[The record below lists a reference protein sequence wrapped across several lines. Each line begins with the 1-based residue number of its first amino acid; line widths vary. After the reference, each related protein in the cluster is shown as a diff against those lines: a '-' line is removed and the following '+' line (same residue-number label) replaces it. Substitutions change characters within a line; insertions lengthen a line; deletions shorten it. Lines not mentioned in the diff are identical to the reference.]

1 MEKILFIFI
10 FVCFGLFRTYGQG
23 VDCTHPEHSEFYT
36 KDLYTFATVDNVTF
50 AEAENWVGEM
60 EVLKAKTSYPGV
72 FNAANPLKRPT
83 ICLFHGGG
91 FRGQD
96 TKNSPLMLLLQ
107 DYFYKKGFLVVTPD
121 YRQGWEG
128 SDGFCG
134 TGTIE
139 AFEDA
144 QYRAF
149 QDSRALVRFLKAKAN
164 TLGVDTNNIFLFG
177 SSAGGINIINFLA
190 NEHTLS
196 TPDRVQRLGSLD
208 NYGNSYRYSTQV
220 KGMITAVAS
229 TVDLS
234 NIQRNIPLMMI
245 HGTCD
250 NAVPFGEGKLV
261 DCPNLS
267 YMYGS
272 YWINQKMDALG
283 FDCELHAFCGFGHDI
298 GSQNDDP
305 NGNKPSFNY
314 LTAAASDFI
323 FKRLCGD
330 TEQLNDKIANDL
342 LSSSPSD
349 SCTNFEFY
357 ELCTRNQPVSEFKI
371 GIFPNYVSSSD
382 RTYIKVISDLSYE
395 LRAEIYDFYG
405 KKRWEKTFLVE
416 PGYNAF
422 QENFDFLQAGPHVV
436 VFYKNGVKVSA
447 QKFLVRS
454 PLVKY

>member
-1 MEKILFIFI
+1 MEKIQFIFI
-10 FVCFGLFRTYGQG
+10 LACFSLLPAYGQDI
-23 VDCTHPEHSEFYT
+23 DCADPENSEFNT
-36 KDLYTFATVDNVTF
+36 KDIYTFSTIDNVTF
-50 AEAENWVGEM
+50 AEAKNWIGEM
-60 EVLKAKTSYPGV
+60 EVLKAKTNYPGL
-72 FNAANPLKRPT
+72 FNAANPVKRPT

-139 AFEDA
+139 GFEDA
-144 QYRAF
+144 QYRSF

-220 KGMITAVAS
+220 KGMVTAVAS
-229 TVDLS
+229 TVDLR

-250 NAVPFGEGKLV
+250 NAVPFGEGRLV

-267 YMYGS
+267 YMFGS
-272 YWINQKMDALG
+272 YWINKKMDDLG
-283 FDCELHAFCGFGHDI
+283 FDSELHAFCGFGHDI

-314 LTAAASDFI
+314 LTTQASKFI
-323 FKRLCGD
+323 FTLLCEEEWD
-330 TEQLNDKIANDL
+330 FEDKIANDFIN
-342 LSSSPSD
+342 SSPAD

-357 ELCTRNQPVSEFKI
+357 ELCSRNQPISEFKV
-371 GIFPNYVSSSD
+371 GIFPNYISSID
-382 RTYIKVISDLSYE
+382 RTYIKVISNSSQE
-395 LRAEIYDFYG
+395 LKAEIYDLYG
-405 KKRWEKTFLVE
+405 KKRWEKSYLIDIGF
-416 PGYNAF
+416 NAF
-422 QENFDFLQAGPHVV
+422 QENFDFLQAGPHIII
-436 VFYKNGVKVSA
+436 FYKNSIRTDI